1 MVRVMALV
9 RLFIKKLKKR
19 VNARYHSNLG
29 TSELPAQFKSS
40 NDKYLVTQGDL
51 CQQGLVVSLED
62 DLLLDALNYFY
73 KKATLEIKRFLPK
86 NSYKKISEEK
96 NDVLFY
102 TGRILPSQE
111 IDGKLH
117 LSDVCLDLTTSS
129 FCVPLVEKNSPLA
142 YAIINEVHWHDPDA
156 CHSGNETVLRH
167 VLKVAFVMEGR
178 SLVKN
183 FRINCARCRYLNK
196 KAVEVAMGP
205 VSECNLC
212 VAPAFFNSQ
221 VDITGPFSS
230 YSISNKR
237 ATIKIWFA
245 IFCCCTT
252 GAVDV
257 KVMEDYSTSSFV
269 LAFIRFSC
277 KVGFPKKL
285 LPDAGSQLLKAC
297 DSMTLVYTDIK
308 HKLHT
313 EFGVE
318 FDTCPVGAHYM
329 HGKVERKVKHVKES
343 LAKSLQNHR
352 LSIIQWES
360 LGDQIANSINN
371 LPIAIGNVVKDLENL
386 DILTPNRLMLARNNS
401 RCPAGAVLVSD
412 DPKRI
417 IQSNNEVFTTWFQSW
432 LISYVP
438 TLMPQPKWFHS
449 SADIHV
455 GDVILF
461 LKSDKEFEKLYQYGI
476 IQSLKHSK
484 DGLVRAVVIEY
495 QNNNENVKRLTT
507 RGVREIVVIHP
518 VDELGLVRELNNL
531 YLD

>member
-1 MVRVMALV
+1 M
-9 RLFIKKLKKR
+9 
-19 VNARYHSNLG
+19 
-29 TSELPAQFKSS
+29 
-40 NDKYLVTQGDL
+40 
-51 CQQGLVVSLED
+51 
-62 DLLLDALNYFY
+62 
-73 KKATLEIKRFLPK
+73 
-86 NSYKKISEEK
+86 
-96 NDVLFY
+96 
-102 TGRILPSQE
+102 
-111 IDGKLH
+111 
-117 LSDVCLDLTTSS
+117 
-129 FCVPLVEKNSPLA
+129 
-142 YAIINEVHWHDPDA
+142 
-156 CHSGNETVLRH
+156 
-167 VLKVAFVMEGR
+167 
-178 SLVKN
+178 KN
-183 FRINCARCRYLNK
+183 FRTNCARCRYLKK

-221 VDITGPFSS
+221 VDITGPFLS
-230 YSISNKR
+230 YSLSNKW

-257 KVMEDYSTSSFV
+257 KVMEDYSTNSFI

-401 RCPAGAVLVSD
+401 RSPAGAVLVSD

-417 IQSNNEVFTTWFQSW
+417 IQSNNEIFATWFQSW
-432 LISYVP
+432 LVSFVP
-438 TLMPQPKWFHS
+438 TLMPQPKWFTS

-461 LKSDKEFEKLYQYGI
+461 LKSDKEFEKLYQYSI
-476 IQSLKHSK
+476 IQNLKHGM
-484 DGLVRAVVIEY
+484 DGLVREVVVEY
-495 QNNNENVKRLTT
+495 QNYNENVKRLTT
-507 RGVREIVVIHP
+507 RGVRELVVIHP

>member
-1 MVRVMALV
+1 M
-9 RLFIKKLKKR
+9 
-19 VNARYHSNLG
+19 
-29 TSELPAQFKSS
+29 
-40 NDKYLVTQGDL
+40 
-51 CQQGLVVSLED
+51 
-62 DLLLDALNYFY
+62 
-73 KKATLEIKRFLPK
+73 
-86 NSYKKISEEK
+86 
-96 NDVLFY
+96 
-102 TGRILPSQE
+102 
-111 IDGKLH
+111 
-117 LSDVCLDLTTSS
+117 
-129 FCVPLVEKNSPLA
+129 
-142 YAIINEVHWHDPDA
+142 
-156 CHSGNETVLRH
+156 
-167 VLKVAFVMEGR
+167 
-178 SLVKN
+178 KN
-183 FRINCARCRYLNK
+183 FRTNCARCRYLKK

-221 VDITGPFSS
+221 VDITGPFLS
-230 YSISNKR
+230 YSLSNKW

-257 KVMEDYSTSSFV
+257 KVMEDYSTNSFI

-401 RCPAGAVLVSD
+401 RSPAGAVLVSD

-417 IQSNNEVFTTWFQSW
+417 IQSNNEIFTTWFQSW
-432 LISYVP
+432 LVSFVP
-438 TLMPQPKWFHS
+438 TLMPQPKWFTS

-476 IQSLKHSK
+476 IRNLKHGK
-484 DGLVRAVVIEY
+484 DGLVREVVVEY
-495 QNNNENVKRLTT
+495 QNYNENVKRLTT
-507 RGVREIVVIHP
+507 RGVRELVVIHP

-531 YLD
+531 YLISLMNMYVSFNGLHINGGGRV